1 MHVKRKTVLTM
12 AAAVV
17 LVLAVAFGLAWGMIS
32 RSTRLEPIDLTG
44 VTITPQMGN
53 ALSMELESGF
63 LISGGELTQEQV
75 DDYLTI
81 TPETGYT
88 VTPSEEGYLVL
99 PSQPLE

>member
-17 LVLAVAFGLAWGMIS
+17 LVLAAAFGLAWGMIS

-63 LISGGELTQEQV
+63 LISASLDCSVRLWHLNDPGCLCV
-75 DDYLTI
+75 FKHK
-81 TPETGYT
+81 
-88 VTPSEEGYLVL
+88 
-99 PSQPLE
+99 